1 MEGYIT
7 LKIFFLFTAYFLLPG
22 FLIFRTFFFK
32 SFGVTPISAIPLSF
46 LTSLILF
53 FPLSILTYI
62 AEFPILLL
70 PVISLIIS
78 LALITYHTANKSWG
92 SLKIETY
99 KSPSIMILTLLI
111 VITGMLIV
119 FNIQTNM
126 DGDSLYHLAFVNKLA
141 ENTMVTPNDAMFN
154 VDAIPAAYGYNVW
167 YLPLAGMISVSG
179 VDAPSIWLLLSS
191 FIIILALLSLGTL
204 AETVF
209 KRAYYA
215 LIAMAAFITYYG
227 VFSGFFEFQLLP
239 YPDQIARIVLLPTLF
254 ALVFI
259 ALRKQSKLSIF
270 YIACATIMIS
280 FIHLYSALAFALLLG
295 GYALYQFFARE
306 NEKAKQIFLIGVV
319 SLGSALLFTV
329 LKIVGISSFVSGL
342 PTITELRD
350 DGIWISESLFIISPQ
365 SHLDIFR
372 YIILG
377 LLLIMFVYAFMKNRE
392 WVKSD
397 WFIFIFIT
405 SILPFF
411 ILFNPYLVT
420 YGSKLVTY
428 TYIHRMWNLISF
440 PLIITALIYVIT
452 NLLSSNNSKRALHT
466 IRTHTVF
473 LSSVTILILIVPLF
487 TGNYLTHARS
497 NIVDPQQVEEYF
509 NGHPAQTVDII
520 SYINEKLPHKQ
531 VIMSDPWT
539 SYRLA
544 SLTNNYVVTSLWQHF
559 SPVVD
564 RVERTA
570 NANFILSSPDMGTI
584 LRLLEEYGATYFLIN
599 RPYATYK
606 SYSALE
612 EKLRRY
618 DAFFKLEYENDNYV
632 LFSIT
637 ATKEEIDTFLVN
649 KLNEVN
655 TFLADQKYREALNTV
670 EALIDLDAVNESYL
684 TLHEKIRT
692 EHPLALLDF
701 HKNIMRFSAGAEV
714 TQATEFY
721 SFPNSIEAIIDGKDF
736 GDTDYAAAKESNLP
750 NSFTVDFTIPRLLSS
765 YTIQWYSEQTSGS
778 EWILSYEKDGT
789 WIQIDTARDWDEEVL
804 YHKAFSSPILTSSI
818 TFELTEAKKQ
828 ERALIKHFNVY

>member
-1 MEGYIT
+1 
-7 LKIFFLFTAYFLLPG
+7 
-22 FLIFRTFFFK
+22 
-32 SFGVTPISAIPLSF
+32 
-46 LTSLILF
+46 
-53 FPLSILTYI
+53 
-62 AEFPILLL
+62 
-70 PVISLIIS
+70 
-78 LALITYHTANKSWG
+78 
-92 SLKIETY
+92 
-99 KSPSIMILTLLI
+99 MILTLLI

-209 KRAYYA
+209 KRGYYA

-239 YPDQIARIVLLPTLF
+239 YPDQIARVVLLPTLF

-259 ALRKQSKLSIF
+259 ALRKQSKLSIL

-280 FIHLYSALAFALLLG
+280 FIHLYSALAFALILG
-295 GYALYQFFARE
+295 GYALYQFFSRE
-306 NEKAKQIFLIGVV
+306 NEKAKRVFLIGIV

-329 LKIVGISSFVSGL
+329 IKIVGISSFVSGL
-342 PTITELRD
+342 PAITELRS

-377 LLLIMFVYAFMKNRE
+377 LMLIVFVYAFIKKRE

-397 WFIFIFIT
+397 WFVFIFIT

-411 ILFNPYLVT
+411 ILLNPYLVT

-452 NLLSSNNSKRALHT
+452 NLLSSNNSKGALHN
-466 IRTHTVF
+466 IRAHTGF
-473 LSSVTILILIVPLF
+473 LSSLIIFILIVPLF
-487 TGNYLTHARS
+487 AGNYLTHVRS

-509 NGHPAQTVDII
+509 SGNPLLTDDII
-520 SYINEKLPHKQ
+520 SYINNNLPHKQ
-531 VIMSDPWT
+531 VIMSDSWT

-544 SLTNNYVVTSLWQHF
+544 SMTNNYVVTSLWQHF

-564 RVERTA
+564 RSIRTA
-570 NANFILSSPDMGTI
+570 DAKLILSSPDMGTI
-584 LRLLEEYGATYFLIN
+584 LRLLEEYGVSYFLVN
-599 RPYATYK
+599 RPYTSFK
-606 SYSALE
+606 SYLSLE
-612 EKLRRY
+612 DKIKRFNE
-618 DAFFKLEYENDNYV
+618 FFTLEYENDNYA
-632 LFSIT
+632 LFSIS
-637 ATKEEIDTFLVN
+637 ASREKIDTFLTA
-649 KLNEVN
+649 K
-655 TFLADQKYREALNTV
+655 
-670 EALIDLDAVNESYL
+670 
-684 TLHEKIRT
+684 LHEINTYLNDHKYQEAINTLETLISLDSSNIEYLSLHEQIRNDYSSS
-692 EHPLALLDF
+692 LLDF
-701 HKNIMRFSAGAEV
+701 HNNVMRFNAGAEIV
-714 TQATEFY
+714 QSTEFY
-721 SFPNSIEAIIDGKDF
+721 PFPNNTDAIIDGKDF
-736 GDTDYAAAKESNLP
+736 GSSDYAAAKESTLP
-750 NSFTVDFTIPRLLSS
+750 NSFTVDFDIPRLLSR

-778 EWILSYEKDGT
+778 EWTLSYKKDGT
-789 WIQIDTARDWDEEVL
+789 WIQIDTARDWDEGIL
-804 YHKAFSSPILTSSI
+804 YHKAFPSPILASSI
-818 TFELTEAKKQ
+818 MFELTQAKKQ
-828 ERALIKHFNVY
+828 ERALLKHFNIY